1 MEHSSKRIGLIL
13 WCLVAGVGTSGAAF
27 AANCPLTVSGT
38 PQATLTVDGVLLARY
53 ARGMRGTAL
62 TAGLRQSPAL
72 PSTVEASIDAAKTAL
87 DVDDDGAFT
96 LTDALILARSMA
108 GIPSSSWTVGIT
120 FSANARRTQFD
131 AIAAYIAA
139 GCGLGNVISREDASR
154 FLSHATFGAT
164 ESEISALT
172 GGSYTDWLRR
182 QFQIPPTSYFEAI
195 QQIQNSGENINT
207 GLSFFIGQWWK
218 QAVTGPDQ
226 LRQRMT
232 FALSQIY
239 VVNADGVGQYNG
251 GAAAYYDTLNRN
263 AFGNFRSLLEEVSK
277 SWQMGIYLTHM
288 GNVKENPATGQTPDE
303 NYAREIMQL
312 FTIGLWELNRDGT
325 QKLDLQGNP
334 ISTYTQ
340 DEIRGTAK
348 VFTGWVSP
356 VCNGQLG
363 CIRGIGWNT
372 TADLSLPLQ
381 LYSDLHSSAAKRI
394 VGGTTLPANQTPEK
408 DLADTLDA
416 LFNHANFCPYIGK
429 QLIQRF
435 TTSNPSRDYVTR
447 VTAACENN
455 GASIRGDMKAMLSA
469 VLLDPDA
476 RLYAQVSRD
485 EWGKLREPVVKF
497 AQFLRVFTQS
507 TPSARFM
514 IGATNQV
521 DDGFMQTVLMSP
533 SVFNFYRFNYS
544 PQSIAA
550 RGLVAPEFQI
560 TNEGSVVGNHNYM
573 EPRIKW
579 PDWLPEGTTHNYT
592 TWDNLARTDPV
603 AFIDRLDLVLNASRS
618 SSITRKAL
626 SDMVGRLPATN
637 PRKRVTDALHV
648 YFLAP
653 DYLVQR

>member
-1 MEHSSKRIGLIL
+1 VLKKVCRLRHL
-13 WCLVAGVGTSGAAF
+13 LVATALSSGAQNTVL
-27 AANCPLTVSGT
+27 AASCPTAVSGAPT
-38 PQATLTVDGVLLARY
+38 ATLTVDGVLLTRY
-53 ARGMRGTAL
+53 ALGIRGGAL
-62 TAGLRQSPAL
+62 TANLRSAVPL
-72 PSTVEASIDAAKTAL
+72 PSTVEATITSARAAL
-87 DVDDDGAFT
+87 DVDDDSAFT
-96 LTDALILARSMA
+96 STDALILARMMA
-108 GIPSSSWTVGIT
+108 GMPVSSWIAGIS
-120 FSANARRTQFD
+120 FSASARRKDAD
-131 AIAAYIAA
+131 AIAAFVAA
-139 GCGLGNVISREDASR
+139 GCSLGNVISREDASR

-164 ESEISALT
+164 ESEVEALT
-172 GGSYTDWLRR
+172 GGSYRDWLTS
-182 QFQIPPTSYFEAI
+182 QFQIPPTSYFDAI

-239 VVNADGVGQYNG
+239 VINGDGVGQYNG
-251 GAAAYYDTLNRN
+251 GAAAYYDILNRN

-303 NYAREIMQL
+303 NYAREVMQL

-325 QKLDLQGNP
+325 QKLDTQGNRIP
-334 ISTYTQ
+334 TYTQ

-348 VFTGWVSP
+348 VFTGWVNP
-356 VCNGQLG
+356 LCDRQLG
-363 CIRGIGWNT
+363 CLWGVGWNT
-372 TADLSLPLQ
+372 TADLARPLQ
-381 LYSDLHSSAAKRI
+381 LYSDLHSTSAKRI
-394 VGGTTLPANQTPEK
+394 VGGRTLPADQTPEK

-435 TTSNPSRDYVTR
+435 TTSNPSPNYVAR

-455 GASIRGDMKAMLSA
+455 GASVRGDMKAMLRA
-469 VLLDPDA
+469 ILLDPDA
-476 RLYAQVSRD
+476 RGYGYVSRD
-485 EWGKLREPVVKF
+485 DWGKLREPVIKY

-507 TPSARFM
+507 TANARFM
-514 IGATNQV
+514 IGATNEV

-579 PDWLPEGTTHNYT
+579 PGWLPDGTTHNYAS
-592 TWDNLARTDPV
+592 WEALARTDPT

-618 SSITRKAL
+618 TPVTRKAL
-626 SDMVGRLPATN
+626 ADMVASLPASDA
-637 PRKRVTDALHV
+637 RKRVTDALHV
-648 YFLAP
+648 YFLTP
-653 DYLVQR
+653 DYLIQR